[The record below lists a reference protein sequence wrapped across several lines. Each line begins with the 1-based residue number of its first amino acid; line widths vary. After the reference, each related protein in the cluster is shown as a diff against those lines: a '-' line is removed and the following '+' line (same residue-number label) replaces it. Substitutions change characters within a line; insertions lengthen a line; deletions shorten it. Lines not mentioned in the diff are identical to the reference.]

1 MTEMHF
7 VRRLSRGA
15 PGKRKYH
22 DQACQ
27 DKQHLGFFILLHPP
41 SPSTKLGSVL
51 VLLFPP
57 LSDLFPFPTT
67 TTS

>member
-1 MTEMHF
+1 M
-7 VRRLSRGA
+7 VRPVRTSNIWA
-15 PGKRKYH
+15 
-22 DQACQ
+22 
-27 DKQHLGFFILLHPP
+27 FFILLHRP
-41 SPSTKLGSVL
+41 SHSTKLGSVL